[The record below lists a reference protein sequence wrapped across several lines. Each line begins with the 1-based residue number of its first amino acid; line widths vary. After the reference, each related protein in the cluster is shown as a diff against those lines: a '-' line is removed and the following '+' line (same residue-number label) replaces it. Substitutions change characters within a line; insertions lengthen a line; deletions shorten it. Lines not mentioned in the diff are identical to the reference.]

1 MKIEMAS
8 FLAVIKRSIS
18 TKAFT
23 KEYYQE
29 VIATWN
35 LNGWLTDLET
45 AEALAYLEEIF
56 PSLIDEEPK
65 EGSDP
70 ESVE

>member
-1 MKIEMAS
+1 MTS
-8 FLAVIKRSIS
+8 FLNVIKRSIS

-35 LNGWLTDLET
+35 LNGWLTNEEA
-45 AEALAYLEEIF
+45 AEALAYLNEVFPEET
-56 PSLIDEEPK
+56 LAK
-65 EGSDP
+65 TTTK
-70 ESVE
+70 

>member
-1 MKIEMAS
+1 MTS

-29 VIATWN
+29 VIAKWN
-35 LNGWLTDLET
+35 LNGWLTESET
-45 AEALAYLEEIF
+45 AEALTYLDETF
-56 PSLIDEEPK
+56 PE
-65 EGSDP
+65 
-70 ESVE
+70 